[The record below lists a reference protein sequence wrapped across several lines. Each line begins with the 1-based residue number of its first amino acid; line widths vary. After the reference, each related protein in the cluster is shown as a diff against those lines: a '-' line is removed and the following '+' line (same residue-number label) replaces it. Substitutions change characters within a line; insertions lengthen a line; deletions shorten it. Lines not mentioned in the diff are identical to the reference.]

1 MFDPAVVG
9 DSLSIFNL
17 GNEQQVDGIA
27 TVVFCKV
34 ERMDPGRF
42 SVFEYVDDQVVQ
54 SFHLWNFTQRG
65 GKVWSGEVQFVLIWS
80 YLESR

>member
-27 TVVFCKV
+27 SVVFCKV
-34 ERMDPGRF
+34 ERMDPG
-42 SVFEYVDDQVVQ
+42 
-54 SFHLWNFTQRG
+54 
-65 GKVWSGEVQFVLIWS
+65 
-80 YLESR
+80 